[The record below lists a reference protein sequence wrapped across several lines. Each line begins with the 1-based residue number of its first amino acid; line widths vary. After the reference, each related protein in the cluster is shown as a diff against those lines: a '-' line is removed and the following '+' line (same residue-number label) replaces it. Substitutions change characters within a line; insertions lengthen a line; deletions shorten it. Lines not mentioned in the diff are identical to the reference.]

1 MVNFTHPA
9 PIQGGTGEVVDTRTI
24 TAADLLA
31 ARMFLAN
38 YQVNGELSQDGMAS
52 LLGCRNNNTY
62 SKWERQ
68 DQTPTTMVF
77 RAVEMLILNT
87 LWNTGKFSL
96 ANPPS
101 LDPFW
106 AFRDAMSETGFVRM
120 RTPNRDRDG
129 VNLYKSCY
137 QFFSECAGIERNGY
151 HLTIEG
157 KSFTLRPAFNINGKP
172 RTYHIKN
179 IETILARVAR
189 HIGYAGEEVSG
200 NAATLLLDHYREHG
214 YNNEDIVSTRFFF
227 AKRIGDDLEFSIPS
241 VPLRRALQG
250 FLDETCT
257 YVENEENSLA
267 SAPDDLLKLRL
278 ARLIGKVEGGIRTP
292 DGDAV
297 LSANDFILRH
307 GFSGNYRLKRH
318 DINLIEKSL
327 CRLTGIDPESI
338 ATPATQ
344 LVLSSTSVP
353 GTVIRG
359 DDKRMKCLWS
369 AKTHFMDVS
378 IAGKALHFSLYD
390 DRHVKLINE
399 YIRGIDPTVGGKDE
413 DDDE

>member
-1 MVNFTHPA
+1 MSNMAHSA
-9 PIQGGTGEVVDTRTI
+9 PIHSGAGEMVATRNI
-24 TAADLLA
+24 GAADLLA

-77 RAVEMLILNT
+77 RAVELVILNT
-87 LWNTGKFSL
+87 LWMTGKYSP

-101 LDPFW
+101 LAPFW
-106 AFRDAMSETGFVRM
+106 AFREAMSETGFVRM
-120 RTPNRDRDG
+120 RTPNRDRDV

-137 QFFSECAGIERNGY
+137 QFFSECDGVVRDGY
-151 HLTIEG
+151 HLRIEG
-157 KSFTLRPAFNINGKP
+157 KTFTLRPAFNINGKP

-189 HIGYAGEEVSG
+189 QIKYAGQDVSG

-227 AKRIGDDLEFSIPS
+227 AKRTGDDLEFSIPS
-241 VPLRRALQG
+241 VPLLAALQG
-250 FLDETCT
+250 FLDETCV
-257 YVENEENSLA
+257 YIENEENGFA

-278 ARLIGKVEGGIRTP
+278 ARLIGKVEGGVRGG
-292 DGDAV
+292 DGDV
-297 LSANDFILRH
+297 LLSSNDFILRH

-327 CRLTGIDPESI
+327 CRLTGTDPESI
-338 ATPATQ
+338 PTPATQ
-344 LVLSSTSVP
+344 LVLASTSAP
-353 GTVIRG
+353 ATVIRG
-359 DDKRMKCLWS
+359 DDNRMKCLWR
-369 AKTHFMDVS
+369 AQTHFMAVS
-378 IAGKALHFSLYD
+378 IVGKALHFTLND
-390 DRHVKLINE
+390 EKHVALINE
-399 YIRGIDPTVGGKDE
+399 YIRGVDPTAGKDE
-413 DDDE
+413 DEDE